1 MAGVLDVLKKK
12 RDELLSGLGATASKM
27 RANYRNATGQD
38 LNLKNVA
45 TNFVKDATG
54 FASFGTLGSKN
65 TPTYRISDKSLHA
78 GRALGNYLEQQGHR
92 KLGQTIKDVGSLIS
106 GSTRLT
112 PGEIAGNMGFGSSNS
127 RIIGSPREQALQG
140 IGQTATG
147 LILTSGLNKGRGLEK
162 LANMAKNTMFGT
174 GLGASISGV
183 SALAS
188 GQKVLPALKEGALS
202 GAKNS
207 YLLPITNGISD
218 KLIHTGSKFI
228 KPLAQLHPNLIK
240 VNVIKT
246 GSLAKAGQYGKATK
260 NAFKI
265 IGKSALSEAVKSPLE
280 TAAFSLD
287 DKLRNNTNQSFSQR
301 YKQRFTDDLIGN
313 AVFGAGTSAVGQAL
327 GTASK
332 LHALKNETDKF
343 LQNVPKKQR
352 AEMKEFYRAAH
363 AVKSGVSKEAIIGN
377 IGKLKSVVGLPSDTP
392 HQVVMR
398 AEFLDNLLKIKHQ
411 DNKNI
416 NFNKA
421 LNFVK
426 TINMPERWQDLNDNR
441 KLALYKQFDDF
452 INKTVIKPIP
462 AENKTFVTSS
472 YVIKGDKKIKRNLKN
487 SQQTTNAQE
496 GLPDSRVLSP
506 SSPIGI
512 GDSKFPTSERV
523 DVNIIPSNQAKSNNP
538 DIVTNPLNKQQ
549 INKNTDVDI
558 DSLTEMLVEPTLK
571 YEGRKYSDF
580 YRDINPLNNLTPEDK
595 AIFGNW
601 RANELNTK
609 AKANQLAQ
617 QVDDLLGNPDPKTA
631 WKITQYIQTP
641 TIEKAAELGLENPE
655 QYNQALATIRKI
667 LDTNYAQYKKTTGK
681 DIGYLKDYLTQL
693 WKTFDLDTPPSA
705 RTANINPTFT
715 KERNI
720 TNYTEGVK
728 QGLIPKYTHP
738 AQIIADY
745 YTKSQKAIGN
755 YQLLQTLLKNGLLTT
770 DNNKLPQG
778 WQAVSAKAFKSFL
791 EEQWKEVP
799 AEEYQD
805 FFKGKLIY
813 APRQIAEVLNNI
825 FNQTPPNK
833 YLEKGANLSKGMQ
846 SIKLS
851 AGIPNTPINS
861 FAMGNLIKELT
872 GGNFRALKAYA
883 LSFNEKLTGDYFKK
897 EDTKRAI
904 DLMTQNGIK
913 INSDVD
919 FTEAFANVFDVNPTL
934 KKRFG
939 DTWSKLMEA
948 PTFKR
953 FLPISQIEFYKREM
967 DNAIKRGLDEQSAAK
982 KAAEIT
988 KSWMGLFD
996 DYARN
1001 KNVRNAM
1008 NTILFAPTFRE
1019 SMVNFWTNLTKAV
1032 PGILKNSPETQ
1043 AQRNFLIGL
1052 TLQYGMMTLANK
1064 MLTGHYMH
1072 ENKSGK
1078 VLELEIPQKDGTS
1091 AFVPLLPTVA
1101 TLPRNA
1107 VEAGVAM
1114 LRGNYADVGQKLSGY
1129 ASMPLQTVGQ
1139 VLFNRDGIGR
1149 EIYDKE
1155 DSTPKKHGKAF
1166 LHIVKSA
1173 AHPTISEPIEVME
1186 GRKTPSQAAFALAE
1200 MPIRFGRSTDTSK
1213 LNKKEFETYQNMVKQ
1228 GAGAREYAEQVNQLK
1243 QEKRE
1248 VKKATGDNP
1257 SWFDKLFSGSKQSQE
1272 EKFTPPE
1279 SEELK
1284 KQQRKLIKDKV
1295 ATLSQDVSPDELI
1308 FAYLGSAETMPVN
1321 SQYEKH
1327 QRTKAFY
1334 SEYSKIEKD
1343 KYLTNEQK
1351 EILFNKI
1358 AGEIASGDAQ
1368 AGREALNYYQIAKQD
1383 AVSKTASIYD
1393 WIDKNGID
1401 NTTSEGHRKI
1411 IHYLIEARKK
1421 VNGKTIASNDVINR
1435 LYEDNIISANE
1446 KKALKKYGL
1455 GQKQQKTARVVG
1467 RTSRKNNTQVDKRTL
1482 TKANQLRTIKL
1493 RPSTIKRIKISPSA
1507 FVPPVINIAPPKLKK
1522 SKNNA
1527 FLVNPNALLRIAN

>member
-1 MAGVLDVLKKK
+1 MVGVLGVLKKK
-12 RDELLSGLGATASKM
+12 RDELLSGLGATVSKM

-65 TPTYRISDKSLHA
+65 TPTYRMSDKSLQA

-92 KLGQTIKDVGSLIS
+92 KLGQTIKDAGSLIS

-127 RIIGSPREQALQG
+127 RIIGNPREQALQG

-147 LILTSGLNKGRGLEK
+147 LILTNGLNKGRGLEK
-162 LANMAKNTMFGT
+162 LANMAKNTTFGT

-188 GQKVLPALKEGALS
+188 GQKVLPALKEGALA

-228 KPLAQLHPNLIK
+228 KPLAQLHPDLIK
-240 VNVIKT
+240 VSAIKT

-313 AVFGAGTSAVGQAL
+313 AVFGAGTSVIGQAV

-343 LQNVPKKQR
+343 LQNVPKEQR

-392 HQVVMR
+392 HQVVLK
-398 AEFLDNLLKIKHQ
+398 AEALEHILSKHP
-411 DNKNI
+411 D

-421 LNFVK
+421 LGFIK
-426 TINMPERWQDLNDNR
+426 TINIPKRYAYLPQKQRLYLYQTFSENLN
-441 KLALYKQFDDF
+441 KEMM
-452 INKTVIKPIP
+452 NKTVIKPVP
-462 AENKTFVTSS
+462 ADNVNYVNTSYITDKPRELNKMAKESKNVNLDLEELPNSS
-472 YVIKGDKKIKRNLKN
+472 F
-487 SQQTTNAQE
+487 
-496 GLPDSRVLSP
+496 
-506 SSPIGI
+506 PIGV
-512 GDSKFPTSERV
+512 GGSKSPTSNQINT
-523 DVNIIPSNQAKSNNP
+523 DIIPSHQAKSNAP
-538 DIVTNPLNKQQ
+538 DVTTNHLNQQ
-549 INKNTDVDI
+549 QANKNADIDI
-558 DSLTEMLVEPTLK
+558 DSLAEALVEPTLK

-580 YRDINPLNNLTPEDK
+580 YRDINPLNNLAPEDK
-595 AIFGNW
+595 AIFDNW

-617 QVDDLLGNPDPKTA
+617 QVDDLLGNPDPQTA

-641 TIEKAAELGLENPE
+641 TTEKAVELGLENPE
-655 QYNQALATIRKI
+655 QYNQALVTIRKI
-667 LDTNYAQYKKTTGK
+667 LDANYAKYKKTTGK

-693 WKTFDLDTPPSA
+693 WKTSDLDAPPSA
-705 RTANINPTFT
+705 RTANINPAFA

-728 QGLIPKYTHP
+728 QGFIPKYTHP

-755 YQLLQTLLKNGLLTT
+755 YQLLQTLLENGLLAT
-770 DNNKLPQG
+770 DDSKPPQG

-791 EEQWKEVP
+791 EEQWREAP
-799 AEEYQD
+799 AGEYRD

-825 FNQTPPNK
+825 FDQTPPNK

-846 SIKLS
+846 NLKLS
-851 AGIPNTPINS
+851 AGIPTTPINS

-872 GGNFRALKAYA
+872 GGNFKALKAYA

-904 DLMTQNGIK
+904 DLMTQNGIR
-913 INSDVD
+913 INIDVD
-919 FTEAFANVFDVNPTL
+919 FTEAFANVFDANPTF

-939 DTWSKLMEA
+939 DTWAKLMEA

-953 FLPISQIEFYKREM
+953 FLPVSQIEFYKREM
-967 DNAIKRGLDEQSAAK
+967 NNALKRGLDEQSAAK

-1019 SMVNFWTNLTKAV
+1019 SMVNFWTNLSKAV
-1032 PGILKNSPETQ
+1032 PGILKNSPETH

-1078 VLELEIPQKDGTS
+1078 VLELEIPQRDGTS
-1091 AFVPLLPTVA
+1091 AFVPLLPTIA

-1155 DSTPKKHGKAF
+1155 DSTSKKHGKVF

-1173 AHPTISEPIEVME
+1173 AHPTISEPIEIME

-1200 MPIRFGRSTDTSK
+1200 MPIRFGRSTNTSK

-1228 GAGAREYAEQVNQLK
+1228 GAGAKEYAEQVNQFK
-1243 QEKRE
+1243 QEKGE
-1248 VKKATGDNP
+1248 AKKTASNNP
-1257 SWFDKLFSGSKQSQE
+1257 SWFDKLLSGGKQSQE
-1272 EKFTPPE
+1272 EKFIPSG

-1308 FAYLGSAETMPVN
+1308 FAYLGSAQTMPVN
-1321 SQYEKH
+1321 SRYEKH
-1327 QRTKAFY
+1327 QRSKAFY
-1334 SEYSKIEKD
+1334 SEYSKIAKD
-1343 KYLTNEQK
+1343 KHLTNEQK

-1358 AGEIASGDAQ
+1358 AGEIAGGDIQ
-1368 AGREALNYYQIAKQD
+1368 AGREALHYYQIAKQD
-1383 AVSKTASIYD
+1383 TTSKTASIYD

-1401 NTTSEGHRKI
+1401 NRTNEGHRKI

-1421 VNGKTIASNDVINR
+1421 VNGKAIASNDVINR
-1435 LYEDNIISANE
+1435 LYEDNIISAEE
-1446 KKALKKYGL
+1446 KKALKKI
-1455 GQKQQKTARVVG
+1455 TIVAG
-1467 RTSRKNNTQVDKRTL
+1467 RISRKNNTQVDKRTL
-1482 TKANQLRTIKL
+1482 IKANQLRAIKL